1 MKLYIRAYPKFTKVV
16 SASGSLSDIK
26 ALSRKLTDKERLS
39 SSSLYSR
46 KSEDGGANEYYLCFE
61 AEARKLESQ
70 LGAICE
76 HSERVFIGRYYY
88 SIIREHYIP
97 IIQNNAAAKLS
108 QK

>member
-16 SASGSLSDIK
+16 SAYGSLSDIK

-70 LGAICE
+70 LGDICE

>member
-1 MKLYIRAYPKFTKVV
+1 MKLYIRAYPKFTRVI

-26 ALSRKLTDKERLS
+26 ALSRKLAGKAELS

-46 KSEDGGANEYYLCFE
+46 KSGNEGASEYYLCFE
-61 AEARKLESQ
+61 AEVGRLESQ
-70 LGAICE
+70 LGDICE

-97 IIQNNAAAKLS
+97 LIKSGAARTLS

>member
-16 SASGSLSDIK
+16 SVGSLSDIK
-26 ALSRKLTDKERLS
+26 ALSRRLAGKES
-39 SSSLYSR
+39 ITSSSLYSHE
-46 KSEDGGANEYYLCFE
+46 SEYYLCFD
-61 AEARKLESQ
+61 ADIKRLESQ

-88 SIIREHYIP
+88 SIIREHYN
-97 IIQNNAAAKLS
+97 QVLCDGAVRRLA

>member
-1 MKLYIRAYPKFTKVV
+1 MKLYIRAYPKFIKVV

-46 KSEDGGANEYYLCFE
+46 KSGDVSEYYLCFE
-61 AEARKLESQ
+61 AEARRLESQ

-97 IIQNNAAAKLS
+97 LIKSGAARKLS

>member
-16 SASGSLSDIK
+16 SVGSLSDIK
-26 ALSRKLTDKERLS
+26 ALSRRLADKES
-39 SSSLYSR
+39 VTSSSLYSCR
-46 KSEDGGANEYYLCFE
+46 DEDKYYLCFD
-61 AEARKLESQ
+61 ADVKRIESQ

-88 SIIREHYIP
+88 SVIREHCNQVLRDGAVIRL
-97 IIQNNAAAKLS
+97 A

>member
-1 MKLYIRAYPKFTKVV
+1 MKSPSILR
-16 SASGSLSDIK
+16 
-26 ALSRKLTDKERLS
+26 
-39 SSSLYSR
+39 R

-70 LGAICE
+70 LGDICE

>member
-16 SASGSLSDIK
+16 SVGSLSDIK
-26 ALSRKLTDKERLS
+26 ALSRRLAGKES
-39 SSSLYSR
+39 ITSSSLYSCQDDER
-46 KSEDGGANEYYLCFE
+46 YYLCFN
-61 AEARKLESQ
+61 ADVKRLESQ

-88 SIIREHYIP
+88 SIIREHYN
-97 IIQNNAAAKLS
+97 QVLRDGAVRRLA